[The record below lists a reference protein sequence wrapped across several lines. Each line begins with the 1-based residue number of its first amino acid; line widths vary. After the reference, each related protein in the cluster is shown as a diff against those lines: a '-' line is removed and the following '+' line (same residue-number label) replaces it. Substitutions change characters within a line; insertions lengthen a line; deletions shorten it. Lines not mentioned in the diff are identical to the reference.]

1 MEKKSYERLEEA
13 VPGILKEWVKSL
25 EDDLDARIISYLFR
39 QRDRLKPLF
48 ALAQNLE
55 DEIKLSEE
63 LVKKLA
69 RYTSVDYLS
78 KRLKIK
84 REDVKRRLDE
94 LLLLNLV
101 NGVHLNKESILYT
114 INPKETNY
122 FLSKAGYEFLK
133 DHPWYLV
140 RKEEDKLV
148 SLKNLFSF
156 S

>member
-1 MEKKSYERLEEA
+1 MKKRSYERLEEA
-13 VPGILKEWVKSL
+13 IPGILNDWINSLDDNLNVK
-25 EDDLDARIISYLFR
+25 IISHLFK

-48 ALAQNLE
+48 APAQNLE

-84 REDVKRRLDE
+84 KEDVKRRLDKF
-94 LLLLNLV
+94 LHLHLV

-114 INPKETNY
+114 IDPKETNY
-122 FLSKAGYEFLK
+122 FLSKGGYEFLK

-148 SLKNLFSF
+148 SLKFLFS
-156 S
+156 SS